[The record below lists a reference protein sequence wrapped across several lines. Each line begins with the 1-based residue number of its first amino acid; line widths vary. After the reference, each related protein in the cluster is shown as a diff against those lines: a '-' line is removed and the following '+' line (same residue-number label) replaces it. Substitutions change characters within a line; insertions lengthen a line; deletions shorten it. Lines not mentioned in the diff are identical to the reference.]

1 MASAPNVPIFVD
13 NTRPSGN
20 ARYVRCTYFC
30 IDCQTPQT
38 DWSLALNYDSI
49 PIVLLGMSCIIISP
63 LEGGF
68 FTAPQQIERLFDLIE
83 QKDGLVIEVND
94 LLVPAWLLRD
104 QETLRRGDTLRAG
117 IDFFRSAFAFRAGRL
132 SEEEYFLQA
141 ERAEQPL
148 FFSAE
153 ETQAFRAWE
162 ENVIN
167 EVKRDYPKDRELALR
182 WTDRNDDPG
191 APGANRPPPPDIPPY
206 SGLGNFPFKPIPT
219 PRQSTRQNEG
229 LTLGD
234 YA

>member
-1 MASAPNVPIFVD
+1 MASAPTVPIFVD
-13 NTRPSGN
+13 STRPSGN
-20 ARYVRCTYFC
+20 ARFARCTYFC

-38 DWSLALNYDSI
+38 DWSLALSYDSI

-68 FTAPQQIERLFDLIE
+68 FTRPQQIEKLFDLIE
-83 QKDGLVIEVND
+83 RMDGLVIEVND
-94 LLVPAWLLRD
+94 ILVPTRLLPDR
-104 QETLRRGDTLRAG
+104 ENRHRGDTLRTG
-117 IDFFRSAFAFRAGRL
+117 INFFRSAFAFRAGRQ

-153 ETQAFRAWE
+153 ETQAFRGWE

-167 EVKRDYPKDRELALR
+167 EVKRDYPKDSEMALR
-182 WTDRNDDPG
+182 WIDRNDDPG
-191 APGANRPPPPDIPPY
+191 AAVQNRPPPDIPPP
-206 SGLGNFPFKPIPT
+206 SDLGNFPFDPTIP
-219 PRQSTRQNEG
+219 PRRPLRQNEG
-229 LTLGD
+229 LSLGD